1 MMHPRVSLNQVGFL
15 SESTP
20 AFIQFCREIGV
31 SNAVIASSLA
41 MGQDLLDET
50 LAALAPG
57 GVHVPCIVQPFAR
70 YPDLERDD
78 GGAGE
83 HMNRAIE
90 AAAAL
95 SARHVYMIT
104 GGRGNLSWEAA
115 AARFVELIAPCIEHA
130 RAHGIGL
137 LIETSNLFNIDI
149 HIAHTLEDTIK
160 LAEMSGIGHC
170 LDIGAAWVESDLKGK
185 FARAVSTTGLV
196 QLCDYV
202 PGDRTT
208 PCKSVPGDGVI
219 PLERIVGDLLGLG
232 YEGVF
237 DLELVGQRIV
247 AEGHR
252 AAFERGAEALSEL
265 LIKLG
270 A

>member
-20 AFIQFCREIGV
+20 AFIHFCREIGV
-31 SNAVIASSLA
+31 GNAVIASQLA
-41 MGQDLLDET
+41 MGTEALDET
-50 LAALAPG
+50 QAALAPG
-57 GVHVPCIVQPFAR
+57 GVRIPCLVQPFAR
-70 YPDLERDD
+70 YPDLERDE
-78 GGAGE
+78 GSAGE
-83 HMNRAIE
+83 TLNRAIE

-95 SARHVYMIT
+95 GADHVYMIT
-104 GGRGNLSWEAA
+104 GGRGTLSWEAA
-115 AARFVELIAPCIEHA
+115 AARFTELIAPCIDHA
-130 RAHGIGL
+130 RVRGISL

-160 LAEMSGIGHC
+160 LAEMAGIGHC

-185 FARAVSTTGLV
+185 FARAMPTTGLV
-196 QLCDYV
+196 QVCDYV

-208 PCKSVPGDGVI
+208 PCKSVPGDGVM
-219 PLERIVGDLLGLG
+219 PLDRIIGDLLELG
-232 YEGVF
+232 YQGVF
-237 DLELVGQRIV
+237 DLELVGPRII

-252 AAFERGAEALSEL
+252 AAFKRGAEALSEL
-265 LIKLG
+265 LVKLG